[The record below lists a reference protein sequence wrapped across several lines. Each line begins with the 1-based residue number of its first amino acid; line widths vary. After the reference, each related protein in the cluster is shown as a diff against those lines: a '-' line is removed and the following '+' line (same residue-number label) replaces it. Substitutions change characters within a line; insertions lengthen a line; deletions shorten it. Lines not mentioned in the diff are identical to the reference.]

1 MTESKKIKNWENTL
15 ISPNA
20 TLRDV
25 IAALDKS
32 ALQISMVVDEDRRLL
47 GTITDGDVRR
57 ALLRGQD
64 LEASVA
70 SIMFTAPMVVSINIG
85 RQMVLDLMRVNTIRQ
100 LPVVDDQTRIVGLH
114 VWDEINAPTE
124 LENIIVIMAGGF
136 GKRMRPF
143 TENCPKPMLEVAG
156 KPILEHIVERAIAD
170 GFNKF
175 IISLFY
181 LPEVISDYFGD
192 GSKWNCNISYVR
204 EASPLGTAGALSL
217 LNPKPDKPFVVTNGD
232 VLTDVSFS
240 EMLEFHQA
248 NTATATMAVRQH
260 ELHNPFGVVRTEGI
274 NIIGFEEKPIQR
286 SHVNAGVYVL
296 NADALDL
303 LKQDEIC
310 DMPTLFERLNT
321 VGRSTIAYPMH
332 EVWMDVGRPEDLAEV
347 NKNMLDKST

>member
-1 MTESKKIKNWENTL
+1 MTKVEKLNWENTL

-25 IAALDKS
+25 IATLDKS
-32 ALQISMVVDEDRRLL
+32 ALQISLVVDEDRRLL

-57 ALLRGQD
+57 ALLHGQD

-70 SIMFTAPMVVSINIG
+70 SIMFAAPMVVGINIG
-85 RQMVLDLMRVNTIRQ
+85 RQMVLDLMRVNKIHQ
-100 LPVVDDQTRIVGLH
+100 LPVVNDQTQIVGLH
-114 VWDEINAPTE
+114 VWDEINTPKEHANT
-124 LENIIVIMAGGF
+124 IVIMAGGF

-156 KPILEHIVERAIAD
+156 RPILEHIVERAIAD
-170 GFNKF
+170 GFNRF
-175 IISLFY
+175 VISLFY
-181 LPEVISDYFGD
+181 LPEVITDYFGD

-217 LNPKPDKPFVVTNGD
+217 LNPKPNKPFVVTNGD

-260 ELHNPFGVVRTEGI
+260 ELHNPFGVVHTEGI

-310 DMPTLFERLNT
+310 DMPTLFERLTT

-332 EVWMDVGRPEDLAEV
+332 EVWMDVGRPEDLAEA
-347 NKNMLDKST
+347 NKNMLDNST

>member
-1 MTESKKIKNWENTL
+1 MTEAKKLNWESTL

-25 IAALDKS
+25 IVAMDKS

-64 LEASVA
+64 LEASIA
-70 SIMFTAPMVVSINIG
+70 SIMFTAPMVVSMNIG
-85 RQMVLDLMRVNTIRQ
+85 RQMVLDLMRVNKIHQ
-100 LPVVDDQTRIVGLH
+100 LPVVNDQTRIVGLH

-143 TENCPKPMLEVAG
+143 TENCPKPMLEIAG

-170 GFNKF
+170 GLNKF

-192 GSKWNCNISYVR
+192 GSKWNCNISYLR

-296 NADALDL
+296 NADSIDL

-321 VGRSTIAYPMH
+321 LGRSTIAYPMH
-332 EVWMDVGRPEDLAEV
+332 AVWRDVGRPEDLAEAT
-347 NKNMLDKST
+347 KNMLDNST

>member
-1 MTESKKIKNWENTL
+1 MTEAKKLNWESTL

-25 IAALDKS
+25 IAAMDKS

-64 LEASVA
+64 LEASIA
-70 SIMFTAPMVVSINIG
+70 SIMFTAPMVVSMNIG
-85 RQMVLDLMRVNTIRQ
+85 RQMVLDLMRVNKIHQ
-100 LPVVDDQTRIVGLH
+100 LPVVNDQTRIVGLH
-114 VWDEINAPTE
+114 VWDEINAPSE
-124 LENIIVIMAGGF
+124 LENIMVIMAGGF

-156 KPILEHIVERAIAD
+156 KPILEHIVERAIAN

-175 IISLFY
+175 VISLFY

-232 VLTDVSFS
+232 VLTDVSLS

-286 SHVNAGVYVL
+286 SHINAGVYVL
-296 NADALDL
+296 NADAIDL

-321 VGRSTIAYPMH
+321 LGRSTIAYPMH
-332 EVWMDVGRPEDLAEV
+332 AVWMDVGRPEDLAEAT
-347 NKNMLDKST
+347 KNMLDNAT

>member
-1 MTESKKIKNWENTL
+1 MTEAKKLNWESTL

-25 IAALDKS
+25 IAAMDKS

-64 LEASVA
+64 LEASIA
-70 SIMFTAPMVVSINIG
+70 SIMFTAPMVVSMNIG
-85 RQMVLDLMRVNTIRQ
+85 RQMVLDLMRVNKIHQ
-100 LPVVDDQTRIVGLH
+100 LPVVNDQTRIVGLH

-232 VLTDVSFS
+232 VLTDGSFS

-286 SHVNAGVYVL
+286 SHINAGVYVL
-296 NADALDL
+296 NADAIDL

-321 VGRSTIAYPMH
+321 LGRSTIAYPMH
-332 EVWMDVGRPEDLAEV
+332 AVWMDVGRPEDLAEAT
-347 NKNMLDKST
+347 KNMLDNAT

>member
-1 MTESKKIKNWENTL
+1 MTEVEKSNWQNTL

-25 IAALDKS
+25 IATLDRS
-32 ALQISMVVDEDRRLL
+32 ALQISLVVDEDRRLL

-70 SIMFTAPMVVSINIG
+70 SIMFTAPIVVSINIG
-85 RQMVLDLMRVNTIRQ
+85 RQLVLDLMRVNKIHQ
-100 LPVVDDQTRIVGLH
+100 LPVVNDQAQIVGLH

-124 LENIIVIMAGGF
+124 RGNTIVIMAGGF

-181 LPEVISDYFGD
+181 LPEVITDYFGN
-192 GSKWNCNISYVR
+192 GSKWNCNISYVH

-240 EMLEFHQA
+240 EMLEFHQV

-303 LKQDEIC
+303 LKRNEIC
-310 DMPTLFERLNT
+310 DMPTLFERLNA
-321 VGRSTIAYPMH
+321 VGRPTIAYPMH
-332 EVWMDVGRPEDLAEV
+332 EVWMDVGRPEDLTEA
-347 NKNMLDKST
+347 NKKMLGKST